1 LKRKTH
7 KKLYYSISEVGDLAK
22 VKPHVLRYWE
32 TQFKM
37 LRPRKNRAGNRMYR
51 EKDLELVLAIRSL
64 LYEKGF
70 TIVGARR
77 KLLTDRRE
85 GGQMELAFQEARRG
99 AVLGEIREELEA
111 LVRMA
116 RDGKGARSGGKG

>member
-1 LKRKTH
+1 MKRKSGT
-7 KKLYYSISEVGDLAK
+7 KLYYSISEVSDLAK

-51 EKDLELVLAIRSL
+51 EKDLELVLAIRAL

-70 TIVGARR
+70 TISGAKR

-85 GGQMELAFQEARRG
+85 GGQMELAFQEAKRQ
-99 AVLGEIREELEA
+99 AVLDEIREDLEQ
-111 LVRMA
+111 LVRFA
-116 RDGKGARSGGKG
+116 QSGKPVRTRGAQ

>member
-1 LKRKTH
+1 LKKKSRT
-7 KKLYYSISEVGDLAK
+7 KLYYSISEVSELAK

-51 EKDLELVLAIRSL
+51 EKDLELVLTIRAL

-85 GGQMELAFQEARRG
+85 GGQMELAFQEAKRS
-99 AVLGEIREELEA
+99 AIIEEIRAELEEL
-111 LVRMA
+111 VRLA
-116 RDGKGARSGGKG
+116 RDGKSK